1 MRKSYVV
8 SLSAENNTLLS
19 PPFQIDIQEKGL
31 VYDSATLDNLS
42 EGHIWPY
49 TSIDNRWDVL
59 HMFPDF
65 ILKIR
70 FAKYDLEQLLD
81 LRKNF
86 SKRNLRRNANI
97 IILKH

>member
-1 MRKSYVV
+1 MHKSYVV

-49 TSIDNRWDVL
+49 TSIDNR
-59 HMFPDF
+59 
-65 ILKIR
+65 
-70 FAKYDLEQLLD
+70 
-81 LRKNF
+81 
-86 SKRNLRRNANI
+86 
-97 IILKH
+97 